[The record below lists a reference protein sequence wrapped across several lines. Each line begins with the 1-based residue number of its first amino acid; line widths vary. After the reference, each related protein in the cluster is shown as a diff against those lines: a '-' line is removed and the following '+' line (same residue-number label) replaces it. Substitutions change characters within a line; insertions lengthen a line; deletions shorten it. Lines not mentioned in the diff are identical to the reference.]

1 MADTRPT
8 PISFGRAVWLCLLLL
23 LSPGQFARA
32 EQEDNAARENFTGDS
47 SGGVPSYMVVRRA
60 FFVSLALVVASGVFG
75 YLVGTIATSVIRAT
89 SQGIAW
95 LQIIGACVLL
105 WGTLFVRGWEIQT
118 YSGVVLTERVNQ
130 WLYRFLYCGGTA
142 VLVGSLAWQ
151 QCQA

>member
-8 PISFGRAVWLCLLLL
+8 PVSFGRAVWLCFLLL
-23 LSPGQFARA
+23 FAPKRFAKA
-32 EQEDNAARENFTGDS
+32 EQEDNAARQNFTGS
-47 SGGVPSYMVVRRA
+47 SPEDEPSSMVVRRA
-60 FFVSLALVVASGVFG
+60 FFASLALVVVSGILG
-75 YLVGTIATSVIRAT
+75 YLVGTIATNVVCAT
-89 SQGIAW
+89 GRGIAW

-151 QCQA
+151 QC